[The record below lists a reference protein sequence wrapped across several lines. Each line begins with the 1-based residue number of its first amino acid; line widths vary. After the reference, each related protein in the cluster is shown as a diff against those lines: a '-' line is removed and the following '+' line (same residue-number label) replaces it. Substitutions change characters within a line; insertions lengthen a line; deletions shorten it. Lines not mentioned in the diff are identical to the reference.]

1 MEYKY
6 LFGPVPSR
14 RLGISLG
21 IDLIPLKTCNFNCIY
36 CECGD
41 GAPLYNERKE
51 YIEVNEVLKELK
63 EYLSKNSKPEYITF
77 SGSGEPTLNS
87 KIGYLI
93 QEIKKLTDVKICV
106 ITNSTNL
113 INENM
118 REELKSA
125 DLVMPSLNAVLEKS
139 FLKINRPNIN
149 IKLSEIIEGI
159 RKFGDEFQGEI
170 YLEIFMID
178 EINDSK
184 EELEEFVK
192 TLKTIKFTKV
202 QLNSL
207 DRPAPVSWVKPMVM
221 EKLEKIKNYFKEN
234 GIETEIIKKYKS
246 KNEYKAYT
254 EDNEK
259 LITNLLCVRP
269 STFEDIK
276 EATGLDREI
285 LGNYLDIMVKEGI
298 IKTLMEE
305 RGVFYTYRNR

>member
-51 YIEVNEVLKELK
+51 YIEADEVLKELK

-87 KIGYLI
+87 RIGYLI

-113 INENM
+113 VNKNM
-118 REELKSA
+118 REELRNA

-139 FLKINRPNIN
+139 FLKINRPNVN

-178 EINDSK
+178 EINYSK

-192 TLKTIKFTKV
+192 ILKTIKFTKV

-207 DRPAPVSWVKPMVM
+207 DRPAPVSWVKPMAM
-221 EKLEKIKNYFKEN
+221 EKLETIKNYFKEN
-234 GIETEIIKKYKS
+234 HLLESIWKPTYQNKNKDVKQYQLYRDICLEMISDDRFQKIYDESIKQLGFDRDITKMRVLENLFFTFG
-246 KNEYKAYT
+246 KN
-254 EDNEK
+254 
-259 LITNLLCVRP
+259 
-269 STFEDIK
+269 
-276 EATGLDREI
+276 
-285 LGNYLDIMVKEGI
+285 
-298 IKTLMEE
+298 
-305 RGVFYTYRNR
+305 